1 MPDRWLENF
10 TEKINN
16 SFPERIV
23 FIGIQGSY
31 ARGEA
36 SENSDID
43 VVVIFDTLS
52 YPDIKRYDEVISTM
66 PMREKICGFIS
77 GKQEIEKWD
86 KSDLFQ
92 FYYDTIPIYGDLGF
106 LKEFITIEHV
116 FRAVKIGACNIYHM
130 CVHNAVH
137 EKSCKI
143 LKSLLK
149 SSFFVIQAKYYLEH
163 NNYISQRKIL
173 IENVSL
179 EDKEI
184 LLLLS
189 QSKYVNNF
197 DFASEKLIN
206 WASNL
211 ICQYS

>member
-1 MPDRWLENF
+1 MLDQWLENF
-10 TEKINN
+10 TKKINN
-16 SFPERIV
+16 NFPKKII

-31 ARGEA
+31 ARKEA
-36 SENSDID
+36 NENSDID

-52 YPDIKRYDEVISTM
+52 YDDIKRYDEVISTM
-66 PMREKICGFIS
+66 PMRDKICGFIS
-77 GKQEIEKWD
+77 GKQEIENWD

-92 FYYDTIPIYGDLGF
+92 FYYDTIPLYGNLEF
-106 LKEFITIEHV
+106 LKKFINIEDIS
-116 FRAVKIGACNIYHM
+116 RAVKIGACNIYHM
-130 CVHNAVH
+130 CVHNSVH
-137 EKSCKI
+137 EKSCEI

-163 NNYISQRKIL
+163 NEYISQRQAL

-184 LLLLS
+184 LLILS
-189 QSKYVNNF
+189 QNKYVNNF
-197 DFASEKLIN
+197 DFVSKKLIN

-211 ICQYS
+211 ICR